1 MFPTQIELMV
11 QQEARRQVHLAEHE
25 PLARPNPWPL
35 RRRRMRR
42 ALPPR

>member
-11 QQEARRQVHLAEHE
+11 QQEARRQVHLAELE
-25 PLARPNPWPL
+25 PLARPTRWSVRP
-35 RRRRMRR
+35 RGTRR